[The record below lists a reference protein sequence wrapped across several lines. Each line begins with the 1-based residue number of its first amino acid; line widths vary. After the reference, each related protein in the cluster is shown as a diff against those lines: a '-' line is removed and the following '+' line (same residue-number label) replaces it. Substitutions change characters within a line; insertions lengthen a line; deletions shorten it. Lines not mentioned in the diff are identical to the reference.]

1 MIHSLMDWAQE
12 MGYEFITGE
21 AREGASWHIFKNLG
35 AESILSYKDWNKT
48 KENYTSFKITL

>member
-1 MIHSLMDWAQE
+1 MEDCLDWAQE

-35 AESILSYKDWNKT
+35 AESVLLYKDWNKT